1 LTPSMSPASTA
12 KKLKMTRYLKRFG
25 ATRALF

>member
-1 LTPSMSPASTA
+1 VRSMSPASTA